1 MTDGN
6 SVTSPSDRDVLRAVV
21 DITREAIHATSE
33 AGVAD
38 AVVRITARL
47 IGADQGT
54 LGLVKDGEVMTIAAH
69 IPPRQP
75 VGAKFP
81 VGFGVAGWVA
91 ATGRPAEIQDVRQ
104 DKRYVALP
112 YPEVRSFVGV
122 PLCLGDELI
131 GVLSLAAWRP
141 SAFAPNTAE
150 LLAPLTEHAA
160 LLLKHVAVDRELGER
175 MQNLETSARDGLAES
190 LHELKSPLHAAV
202 GFVDLVGDEQVGPL
216 NEQQKDFLDTAR
228 KEFGKVK
235 ERLAGLVEIGAAAQR
250 PLDLRLVQAGDIVR
264 EAVERFRGQAL
275 QRQIELQG
283 EVEPSAGAVVADNS
297 ALQQVLANFV
307 QNAVRL
313 APRESEISIAA
324 HANDGWT
331 YFSVADRGP
340 GLPEQPRALFEPFVQ
355 ANGKL
360 PGNVGLGLTIA
371 KRIVE
376 QHDGRIWAE
385 QRDDGG
391 SRFCFA
397 LPSAKLD

>member
-1 MTDGN
+1 
-6 SVTSPSDRDVLRAVV
+6 
-21 DITREAIHATSE
+21 
-33 AGVAD
+33 
-38 AVVRITARL
+38 
-47 IGADQGT
+47 
-54 LGLVKDGEVMTIAAH
+54 
-69 IPPRQP
+69 
-75 VGAKFP
+75 
-81 VGFGVAGWVA
+81 VA

-122 PLCLGDELI
+122 PLRLGDELI

-160 LLLKHVAVDRELGER
+160 LLLKHVAVDRELNER
-175 MQNLETSARDGLAES
+175 MQGLETSAREGLAES

-228 KEFGKVK
+228 VEFGKVK

-250 PLDLRLVQAGDIVR
+250 PLDLRLVQAGDVVR

-283 EVEPSAGAVVADNS
+283 DVEPSAGAVVADNS

-313 APRESEISIAA
+313 APRGSVVSLSTGCKDE
-324 HANDGWT
+324 WT
-331 YFSVADRGP
+331 YFAVADRGP
-340 GLPEQPRALFEPFVQ
+340 GFPDGAAAHLFEPFVQ

-371 KRIVE
+371 RRIVE
-376 QHDGRIWAE
+376 QHQGRIWAE
-385 QRDDGG
+385 QREDGG

-397 LPSAKLD
+397 LPTAKLA